1 MVERQLSRNRAR
13 LLCPRHH
20 DRGEPGW
27 RARIFRPLRVRRRH
41 VYDAPTV
48 LDGRRFD
55 VVYTGS
61 GALCWL
67 PDIHRW
73 ARTVANLLRPGG
85 WLHLA
90 EFHPLTD
97 VLDDE

>member
-1 MVERQLSRNRAR
+1 M
-13 LLCPRHH
+13 
-20 DRGEPGW
+20 
-27 RARIFRPLRVRRRH
+27 
-41 VYDAPTV
+41 

-85 WLHLA
+85 Y
-90 EFHPLTD
+90 PLRESSPDLTEWWPAGWD
-97 VLDDE
+97 TA

>member
-1 MVERQLSRNRAR
+1 MTAANLAGELGFS
-13 LLCPRHH
+13 
-20 DRGEPGW
+20 DRSEFV
-27 RARIFRPLRVRRRH
+27 AAD